1 MRTLTGIVMLMATFL
16 VTESVCADEGFQPL
30 FDGKS
35 LDGWVGDS
43 RLWSVVDGT
52 VVGSTEN
59 HTIKPNTF
67 LSTKKSYANFVLRLK
82 FKLRNHNSGV
92 QYRSRQLD
100 DYVVS
105 GYQAD
110 IADKRYM
117 GILYEER
124 GRGILQDVDPNVVGP
139 HVKQGEWNQYVI
151 TADGPRLTQAI
162 NGFTTVDYT
171 EKSKEGA
178 TEGIIALQLH
188 VGPKMRV
195 SFKDIEIK
203 TLP

>member
-1 MRTLTGIVMLMATFL
+1 MRTLAVFAVLMTTL
-16 VTESVCADEGFQPL
+16 SWSQSLRADEGFRPL
-30 FDGKS
+30 FDGHS
-35 LDGWVGDS
+35 LAGWVGDA
-43 RLWSVVDGT
+43 RLWSVADGT
-52 VVGSTEN
+52 IVGTTDD
-59 HTIKPNTF
+59 HTIKTNTF
-67 LSTKKSYANFVLRLK
+67 LSTEKSYTNFVLRLK

-100 DYVVS
+100 DYVVG

-124 GRGILQDVDPNVVGP
+124 GRGILQDVDPKIVSP
-139 HVKQGEWNQYVI
+139 HVKQDEWNQYVI
-151 TADGPRLTQAI
+151 TADGPHLTQVI
-162 NGFTTVDYT
+162 NGHTTVDYI

-178 TEGIIALQLH
+178 TDGIIALQLH
-188 VGPKMRV
+188 VGPKMSV